1 MADNTEQKVDIVEQA
16 TADSIVE
23 QKTDAE
29 ISEQLKNEIFEQG
42 KIAGL
47 QQAIIS
53 LMEKNGY
60 VTDQMRQ
67 DVYNNTHYGSLIN
80 WIKSFR

>member
-1 MADNTEQKVDIVEQA
+1 M
-16 TADSIVE
+16 
-23 QKTDAE
+23 
-29 ISEQLKNEIFEQG
+29 KNEIFEQG

-53 LMEKNGY
+53 LMEKNGH
-60 VTDQMRQ
+60 VTEQMKN
-67 DVYNNTHYGSLIN
+67 DVYNNTHYGSLIT